1 MITKEQA
8 LENVK
13 KYLEER
19 KRNYLRI
26 SPIDKVYL
34 EEKIRVPYP
43 FSKYYE
49 QEKDVYN
56 VYYDVERGYDEI
68 PYFVYVD
75 AETGEILF
83 TMTEHGYAEDW
94 ED

>member
-1 MITKEQA
+1 MITKEKAFEIAEQYI
-8 LENVK
+8 N
-13 KYLEER
+13 ER

-26 SPIDKVYL
+26 SPIEKVYL
-34 EEKIRVPYP
+34 EKEKRVPYP

-49 QEKDVYN
+49 QIKNMYV
-56 VYYDVERGYDEI
+56 VAYDVEKGYDEI
-68 PYFVYVD
+68 PHFVSVD
-75 AETGEILF
+75 AETGEVLF